1 MKTIKRITLLVL
13 ISSII
18 TTFSCTKE
26 GKQGEP
32 GPAGTNGTNGTN
44 GNANVKSSTHTV
56 YSWEWSTSGSSK
68 YVDITSTLITND
80 ILNSGAV
87 LMYVKSGVSW
97 QALPFTFPQG
107 SSSILYKYLYAYN
120 LVQIQITQETG
131 VPSITGNLEFKL
143 VVISSSARLSNPHI
157 DFNDY
162 YQVKGAFNLKD

>member
-1 MKTIKRITLLVL
+1 M
-13 ISSII
+13 ISSVL

-87 LMYVKSGVSW
+87 LMYVKSGVS
-97 QALPFTFPQG
+97 
-107 SSSILYKYLYAYN
+107 
-120 LVQIQITQETG
+120 
-131 VPSITGNLEFKL
+131 
-143 VVISSSARLSNPHI
+143 
-157 DFNDY
+157 
-162 YQVKGAFNLKD
+162 